1 MFSILLLAD
10 RLRCALST
18 AAVVTLDSLRIAAA
32 VGSGSLAFFEDVGD
46 GFEDVA
52 DSVGDSA
59 ADGSGAD
66 EVVGAEVGAVVDGTV
81 EVTADDET
89 DGAVGGVDEQP
100 ATRAAA
106 ALATVSTAGSLRMP
120 AMLGAREPA
129 DPAGG
134 TVRR

>member
-1 MFSILLLAD
+1 M
-10 RLRCALST
+10 
-18 AAVVTLDSLRIAAA
+18 VTLDSLRIAAA

-66 EVVGAEVGAVVDGTV
+66 DVVGAVVDGTV

-134 TVRR
+134 TARR

>member
-1 MFSILLLAD
+1 M
-10 RLRCALST
+10 
-18 AAVVTLDSLRIAAA
+18 TLDSLRIAAA
-32 VGSGSLAFFEDVGD
+32 VGRGSLAFFEDVGD
-46 GFEDVA
+46 GFEDVV
-52 DSVGDSA
+52 DSVGDSV
-59 ADGSGAD
+59 ADDDSGTD
-66 EVVGAEVGAVVDGTV
+66 DVVGAAVDWTVG
-81 EVTADDET
+81 VTAADDET